1 MEPKDNDAEPLGD
14 EEPMTPTASAPA
26 EAPPAAPATGE
37 GRDLGVDLS
46 LYELPARGELL
57 RKIQAA
63 RAKRHREEEEL
74 EAAMVGTAPPAEPS
88 DEATTTNS

>member
-1 MEPKDNDAEPLGD
+1 MEPKDHDAEPLGD
-14 EEPMTPTASAPA
+14 EEPMTPTAFAPA
-26 EAPPAAPATGE
+26 EAAATGE

-63 RAKRHREEEEL
+63 RAKRHREEEKL
-74 EAAMVGTAPPAEPS
+74 EAAMIGTAPPAEPS
-88 DEATTTNS
+88 DEATTTNT